1 MLIGMNLGSVTPG
14 GPMTHFPIIASL
26 FKLGLGVG
34 PLVSYLTAWS
44 LFALQCIIIWEGPF
58 LRPKVVAVRVAVS
71 LFLPFL
77 VGWLSELVWEKIGS

>member
-1 MLIGMNLGSVTPG
+1 MNLGSVTPG
-14 GPMTHFPIIASL
+14 SPMTHFPMIASL
-26 FKLGLGVG
+26 FKLGLGMG

-44 LFALQCIIIWEGPF
+44 LFARQRMILWEVPF

-77 VGWLSELVWEKIGS
+77 AGWLSELVWEKIRS